1 MAASD
6 VLEVIQAII
15 LGTSPVIPPLECI
28 RRENLAF
35 VVFAMLIF
43 QYKIIKPLMSHLNKC

>member
-1 MAASD
+1 MSLEIIAPMAASD

-28 RRENLAF
+28 RRENVAF
-35 VVFAMLIF
+35 
-43 QYKIIKPLMSHLNKC
+43 Y